1 MGCHQAGPQEKA
13 SDGKIK
19 ILLMG
24 NPNVGKSVVFSKLTG
39 VHVDSSNY
47 AGTTVDYTVGDIR
60 FGNEE
65 GIMIDVPGTYS
76 LEATSEAERVA
87 VSLLEEGAD
96 VIICVLDATHLERNL
111 DLAYRL
117 KEYPIPVVYSLNLMD
132 VAERQGIRIDVDKL
146 SEELGGPVIPT
157 VAIKNRG
164 LRELMQT
171 AIKLSKEKK
180 EPEPKLEDEERW
192 RRIREIVAK
201 VQSEVEQ
208 EELTFIQKLED
219 WTIQPWPGIP
229 IAFLVLVVSLGIVV
243 GVGKALRAVILLP
256 LVRQVIVPFLSKIV
270 SSIVPAGILRNVLVG
285 EYGILVIGIEW
296 PFALILPYV
305 LLFYI
310 VFSFLE
316 DSGYLPRIGVL
327 ADGVLRKI
335 GIQGGNIIP
344 MMLGYGCA
352 VPAILG
358 TRAANTQKERL
369 MVASLVSFAIPCA
382 SQSGAFFALLGDRS
396 IFALIFV
403 YLMSIIAMLAV
414 GTMLNRII
422 PGASQ
427 PILLEVPNLLLPD
440 KDAFK
445 KKLKLRMKHFMI
457 DAEAPMLIGIVIAAI
472 IAETG
477 ILNEFSKLIYPLV
490 EGWLGL
496 PKEASLS
503 LLLGIIRRELA
514 VLPLLEM
521 NLSTLQ
527 LTVGAIVALFYLP
540 CLSVF
545 GVLANEFS
553 VKSALFIGLITIVS
567 AFVFGGLVNQIGS
580 IILGVV
586 G

>member
-60 FGNEE
+60 FGNKE

>member
-1 MGCHQAGPQEKA
+1 MSCHGAALQEKP
-13 SDGKIK
+13 SNDKMK

-47 AGTTVDYTVGDIR
+47 AGTTVDYTVGDIN
-60 FGNEE
+60 FGSKQ
-65 GIMIDVPGTYS
+65 GVLIDVPGTYS
-76 LEATSEAERVA
+76 LEATNEAEKVA

-96 VIICVLDATHLERNL
+96 AVICVLDATHLERNL
-111 DLAYRL
+111 GLAFEL
-117 KEYPIPVVYSLNLMD
+117 KEYPIPVVYCLNLMD
-132 VAERQGIRIDVDKL
+132 VAERHGIKIDAEKL
-146 SEELGGPVIPT
+146 SEELGSPVIPT
-157 VAIKNRG
+157 IAIKNKG
-164 LRELMQT
+164 LRELMEMVV
-171 AIKLSKEKK
+171 KLSKEEK
-180 EPEPKLEDEERW
+180 EPEPRLDEQERW
-192 RRIREIVAK
+192 ERIQEIVSR
-201 VQSEVEQ
+201 VQTKIDKK
-208 EELTFIQKLED
+208 ELTFIEKLED
-219 WTIQPWPGIP
+219 WTVQPWPGIP
-229 IAFLVLVVSLGIVV
+229 IALLVLIASLGVVV
-243 GVGKALRAVILLP
+243 GGGKALRAVVLLP
-256 LVRQVIVPFLSKIV
+256 LVKQVIVPFLTKIV
-270 SSIVPAGILRNVLVG
+270 SLIVPAGILRNVLVG
-285 EYGILVIGIEW
+285 EFGILVIGIEW

-305 LLFYI
+305 FLFYV

-327 ADGVLRKI
+327 ADGVLRRI

-358 TRAANTQKERL
+358 TRAASTHKERI

-403 YLMSIIAMLAV
+403 YLLSILAILAV
-414 GTMLNRII
+414 GLVLNKII
-422 PGASQ
+422 PGRSQ
-427 PILLEVPNLLLPD
+427 PLLLEVPNLLLPD
-440 KDAFK
+440 KDAYK
-445 KKLKLRMKHFMI
+445 KKLKLRMKHFMM
-457 DAEAPMLIGIVIAAI
+457 DAEGAMFFGIIIAAI

-477 ILNEFSKLIYPLV
+477 VLNEFSKLLGPFV

-496 PKEASLS
+496 PREASLS

-521 NLSTLQ
+521 NLNTLQ

-545 GVLANEFS
+545 GVLTKEFS
-553 VKSALFIGLITIVS
+553 LKTALFIGAITIVS
-567 AFVFGGLVNQIGS
+567 AFFFGGLFNQIGS
-580 IILGVV
+580 LIIGVI

>member
-1 MGCHQAGPQEKA
+1 MGCHQAGPQEKGR
-13 SDGKIK
+13 DGKIK

-60 FGNEE
+60 FGNKE

-146 SEELGGPVIPT
+146 SEELGSPVIPT

-192 RRIREIVAK
+192 IRIREIVAK

>member
-1 MGCHQAGPQEKA
+1 MNCHGDAAAQVKPGNNKM
-13 SDGKIK
+13 K

-47 AGTTVDYTVGDIR
+47 TGTTVDYTIGDIN
-60 FGNEE
+60 FGKQQ
-65 GIMIDVPGTYS
+65 GVMIDVPGTYS
-76 LEATSEAERVA
+76 LEATSEAEKVA
-87 VSLLEEGAD
+87 VALLEEGAD
-96 VIICVLDATHLERNL
+96 VVICVLDATHLERNL
-111 DLAYRL
+111 GLAFEL
-117 KEYPIPVVYSLNLMD
+117 KEYPIPIIYCLNLMD
-132 VAERQGIRIDVDKL
+132 VAERQGIKIDAEKL
-146 SEELGGPVIPT
+146 AEELGSPVIPT
-157 VAIKNRG
+157 VAIKNQG

-171 AIKLSKEKK
+171 AVKLSKERKDS
-180 EPEPKLEDEERW
+180 EPKLDEEEKW
-192 RRIREIVAK
+192 NRIKEIVSK
-201 VQSEVEQ
+201 VQAQVDK
-208 EELTFIQKLED
+208 ELTFIEKLED

-229 IAFLVLVVSLGIVV
+229 IAILVLIASLGVVV
-243 GVGKALRAVILLP
+243 GGGKALRAVVLLP
-256 LVRQVIVPFLSKIV
+256 LVKQVIVPFLTKIISLV
-270 SSIVPAGILRNVLVG
+270 IPAGIFRNVLVG
-285 EYGILVIGIEW
+285 EFGILVIGIEW

-305 LLFYI
+305 FLFYV

-327 ADGVLRKI
+327 ADGVLRRI

-358 TRAANTQKERL
+358 TRAANTNKERI
-369 MVASLVSFAIPCA
+369 MVAALVSFAVPCA
-382 SQSGAFFALLGDRS
+382 SQSGAFFALLGDKS

-403 YLMSIIAMLAV
+403 YLLSILAMLAV
-414 GTMLNRII
+414 GVILDRII
-422 PGASQ
+422 PGKSQ
-427 PILLEVPNLLLPD
+427 PMLLEVPNLLLPD
-440 KDAFK
+440 KDAYK
-445 KKLKLRMKHFMI
+445 KKLKLRMKHFMM
-457 DAEAPMLIGIVIAAI
+457 DAEGAMFIGIIVAAI

-477 ILNEFSKLIYPLV
+477 ILNEFSKLLGPFV

-514 VLPLLEM
+514 VLPMLEM
-521 NLSTLQ
+521 NLNTLQ

-545 GVLANEFS
+545 GVLTKEFS
-553 VKSALFIGLITIVS
+553 LKTALFIALITIVS
-567 AFVFGGLVNQIGS
+567 AFLFGGLFNQVGRL
-580 IILGVV
+580 ILGFM

>member
-1 MGCHQAGPQEKA
+1 MSHGIAA
-13 SDGKIK
+13 SQKNPSNGKIK

-47 AGTTVDYTVGDIR
+47 AGTTVDYTVGDIN
-60 FGNEE
+60 FGNKQ

-76 LEATSEAERVA
+76 LEATSEAEKVA
-87 VSLLEEGAD
+87 VALLEENAD

-111 DLAYRL
+111 DLAYQL
-117 KEYPIPVVYSLNLMD
+117 KEYPIPIVYSLNLMD
-132 VAERQGIRIDVDKL
+132 VAGRQGIKIDVDKL
-146 SEELGGPVIPT
+146 SEELGSPVVPT
-157 VAIKNRG
+157 ISIKNIG
-164 LRELMQT
+164 LRELMEV
-171 AIKLSKEKK
+171 AIESSKKQV
-180 EPEPKLEDEERW
+180 EPGPKLEDQERW
-192 RRIREIVAK
+192 DKIREIANK
-201 VQSEVEQ
+201 VQSQVDREI
-208 EELTFIQKLED
+208 TFIQKLEN
-219 WTIQPWPGIP
+219 WTVQPWPGIP
-229 IAFLVLVVSLGIVV
+229 IALLVLIASLGVVV
-243 GVGKALRAVILLP
+243 GGGKALRAVILLP
-256 LVRQVIVPFLSKIV
+256 LVRQVIMPFLSKLI
-270 SSIVPAGILRNVLVG
+270 SFIVPAGVFRNVLVG
-285 EYGILVIGIEW
+285 EFGILVIGIEW

-305 LLFYI
+305 FLFYA

-327 ADGVLRKI
+327 ADGILRRI

-358 TRAANTQKERL
+358 TRAANSNKERI
-369 MVASLVSFAIPCA
+369 MVATLVSFAVPCA

-396 IFALIFV
+396 IFSLIFV
-403 YLMSIIAMLAV
+403 YALSILAMLAV
-414 GTMLNRII
+414 GVILNKMITGR
-422 PGASQ
+422 SQ
-427 PILLEVPNLLLPD
+427 PLLLEVPNLLLPD

-445 KKLKLRMKHFMI
+445 KKLKLRMKHFLV
-457 DAEAPMLIGIVIAAI
+457 DAEGPMLIGIVIAAV

-477 ILNEFSKLIYPLV
+477 ILNEISKAIGPFV
-490 EGWLGL
+490 QGWLGL

-521 NLSTLQ
+521 NLNTLQ
-527 LTVGAIVALFYLP
+527 LTVGSVVALFYLP

-545 GVLANEFS
+545 AVLTKEFS
-553 VKSALFIGLITIVS
+553 LKVALLIGLITTAS
-567 AFVFGGLVNQIGS
+567 AFLFGGIINHIGS
-580 IILGVV
+580 FIIGFM

>member
-60 FGNEE
+60 FGNKE

-146 SEELGGPVIPT
+146 SEELGSPVIPT

>member
-1 MGCHQAGPQEKA
+1 MTETQKELSNGEM
-13 SDGKIK
+13 K

-47 AGTTVDYTVGDIR
+47 AGTTVDHTVGDIN
-60 FGNEE
+60 FYGQK

-76 LEATSEAERVA
+76 LEATSEAEKVA
-87 VSLLEEGAD
+87 VALLEEGAD

-111 DLAYRL
+111 DLAYTL
-117 KEYPIPVVYSLNLMD
+117 KEYPIPIVYSLNLID
-132 VAERQGIRIDVDKL
+132 VAERQGIKIDVEKL
-146 SEELGGPVIPT
+146 SEELGSPVIPT
-157 VAIKNRG
+157 IAIKNVG
-164 LRELMQT
+164 LMELMET
-171 AIKLSKEKK
+171 AIKLSKEKRT
-180 EPEPKLEDEERW
+180 PGPKLEEQERW
-192 RRIREIVAK
+192 DRVKDIVSK
-201 VQSEVEQ
+201 VQSQVDK
-208 EELTFIQKLED
+208 ELTFIEKLED
-219 WTIQPWPGIP
+219 WTLQPWPGIP
-229 IAFLVLVVSLGIVV
+229 IALLVIIASLGVVV
-243 GVGKALRAVILLP
+243 GGGKALRSLVLLP
-256 LVRQVIVPFLSKIV
+256 LVKQVIVPLLTKLV
-270 SSIVPAGILRNVLVG
+270 SFIIPAGVLRNVFVG
-285 EYGILVIGIEW
+285 EFGILVIGIEW

-305 LLFYI
+305 VLFYT

-327 ADGVLRKI
+327 ADGVLRRI

-344 MMLGYGCA
+344 LMLGYGCA

-358 TRAANTQKERL
+358 TRAANTYKERI
-369 MVASLVSFAIPCA
+369 MVATLVSFAVPCA
-382 SQSGAFFALLGDRS
+382 SQSGAFFALLGDKS

-403 YLMSIIAMLAV
+403 YLVSILAILSVGIIANKV
-414 GTMLNRII
+414 I
-422 PGASQ
+422 PGTSQ

-440 KDAFK
+440 RDAFK
-445 KKLKLRMKHFMI
+445 KKLKIRMKHFMV
-457 DAEAPMLIGIVIAAI
+457 DAEGPMLIGIVIAAV

-477 ILNEFSKLIYPLV
+477 MLNELSKQIGPFV

-521 NLSTLQ
+521 NLNMLQ
-527 LTVGAIVALFYLP
+527 LIVGAIVALFYLP

-545 GVLANEFS
+545 GVLSKEFS
-553 VKSALFIGLITIVS
+553 VKTALFIGLITTAS
-567 AFVFGGLVNQIGS
+567 AFLFGGLVNQIGN
-580 IILGVV
+580 IIIGFM

>member
-1 MGCHQAGPQEKA
+1 M
-13 SDGKIK
+13 K

-47 AGTTVDYTVGDIR
+47 TGTTVDYTIGDIN
-60 FGNEE
+60 FGKQQ
-65 GIMIDVPGTYS
+65 GVMIDVPGTYS
-76 LEATSEAERVA
+76 LEATSEAEKVA
-87 VSLLEEGAD
+87 VALLEEGAD
-96 VIICVLDATHLERNL
+96 VVICVLDATHLERNL
-111 DLAYRL
+111 GLAFEL
-117 KEYPIPVVYSLNLMD
+117 KEYPIPIIYCLNLMD
-132 VAERQGIRIDVDKL
+132 VAERQGIKIDAEKL
-146 SEELGGPVIPT
+146 AEELGSPVIPT
-157 VAIKNRG
+157 VAIKNQG

-171 AIKLSKEKK
+171 AVKLSKERKDS
-180 EPEPKLEDEERW
+180 EPKLDEEEKW
-192 RRIREIVAK
+192 NRIKEIVSK
-201 VQSEVEQ
+201 VQAQVDK
-208 EELTFIQKLED
+208 ELTFIEKLED

-229 IAFLVLVVSLGIVV
+229 IAILVLIASLGVVV
-243 GVGKALRAVILLP
+243 GGGKALRAVVLLP
-256 LVRQVIVPFLSKIV
+256 LVKQVIVPFLTKIISLV
-270 SSIVPAGILRNVLVG
+270 IPAGIFRNVLVG
-285 EYGILVIGIEW
+285 EFGILVIGIEW

-305 LLFYI
+305 FLFYV

-327 ADGVLRKI
+327 ADGVLRRI

-358 TRAANTQKERL
+358 TRAANTNKERI
-369 MVASLVSFAIPCA
+369 MVAALVSFAVPCA
-382 SQSGAFFALLGDRS
+382 SQSGAFFALLGDKS

-403 YLMSIIAMLAV
+403 YLLSILAMLAV
-414 GTMLNRII
+414 GVILDRII
-422 PGASQ
+422 PGKSQ
-427 PILLEVPNLLLPD
+427 PMLLEVPNLLLPD
-440 KDAFK
+440 KDAYK
-445 KKLKLRMKHFMI
+445 KKLKLRMKHFMM
-457 DAEAPMLIGIVIAAI
+457 DAEGAMFIGIIVAAI

-477 ILNEFSKLIYPLV
+477 ILNEFSKLLGPFV

-514 VLPLLEM
+514 VLPMLEM
-521 NLSTLQ
+521 NLNTLQ

-545 GVLANEFS
+545 GVLTKEFS
-553 VKSALFIGLITIVS
+553 LKTALFIALITIVS
-567 AFVFGGLVNQIGS
+567 AFLFGGLFNQVGRL
-580 IILGVV
+580 ILGLM

>member
-146 SEELGGPVIPT
+146 SEELGSPVIPT

>member
-1 MGCHQAGPQEKA
+1 MGCHQAGPQEKGR
-13 SDGKIK
+13 DGKIK

-146 SEELGGPVIPT
+146 SEELGSPVIPT

>member
-60 FGNEE
+60 FGNKE

-164 LRELMQT
+164 LRELMQM